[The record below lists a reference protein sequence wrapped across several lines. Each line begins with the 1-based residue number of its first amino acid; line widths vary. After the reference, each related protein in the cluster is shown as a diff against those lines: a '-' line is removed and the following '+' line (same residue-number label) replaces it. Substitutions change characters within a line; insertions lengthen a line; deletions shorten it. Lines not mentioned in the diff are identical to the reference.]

1 MRKRHIP
8 VSPTKQSGFQSIDE
22 EDLELR
28 TMDEEEGK
36 PLMAAFE
43 TILPT
48 FDDRKPL
55 SLLPRNYT
63 GRRRLAFAG
72 IGFLVTL
79 GSRSPYRWAFLRIQ
93 HAKLDTRHIGRL
105 AHLASHGID
114 LASKMSLGQ
123 SSNRWVA
130 GHLSDGVDID
140 RKHHGLTT
148 HASCRQGGLNA
159 RMTTTD
165 DKDIKRA
172 WIGIHSVMVN

>member
-22 EDLELR
+22 EDPELR

-36 PLMAAFE
+36 PLIAAFE

-79 GSRSPYRWAFLRIQ
+79 VLLMNG
-93 HAKLDTRHIGRL
+93 K
-105 AHLASHGID
+105 
-114 LASKMSLGQ
+114 
-123 SSNRWVA
+123 
-130 GHLSDGVDID
+130 
-140 RKHHGLTT
+140 
-148 HASCRQGGLNA
+148 
-159 RMTTTD
+159 
-165 DKDIKRA
+165 
-172 WIGIHSVMVN
+172 